1 MTPQA
6 ARRGRTAADS
16 LERRMLLIVIALAVA
31 AVAAVL
37 ACALLRLRRDETA
50 VRRLRHSEYQP
61 LVKHIWWQ

>member
-1 MTPQA
+1 
-6 ARRGRTAADS
+6 
-16 LERRMLLIVIALAVA
+16 MLLIVIAL

>member
-1 MTPQA
+1 
-6 ARRGRTAADS
+6 
-16 LERRMLLIVIALAVA
+16 MLLIVIALAVA